1 MSILFWILVIHTG
14 IWTLGALI
22 TNLFSPNLWSETTLE
37 DKLMGYLTAEKQ
49 LWRALTTII
58 KHRKRL
64 LEIWAKKRKDRKQ
77 TGECDD

>member
-14 IWTLGALI
+14 IWALGAL
-22 TNLFSPNLWSETTLE
+22 TANLFSPNLWSETTTE
-37 DKLMGYLTAEKQ
+37 DKVVGYLTAEAQ
-49 LWRALTTII
+49 LLRALATIV

-64 LEIWAKKRKDRKQ
+64 LKIRTKKRKDRKQ

>member
-14 IWTLGALI
+14 MWAIGALI

-37 DKLMGYLTAEKQ
+37 DKLIGYMTAEAQ
-49 LWRALTTII
+49 LFRALATII

-64 LEIWAKKRKDRKQ
+64 LEILAKKRNNGGND
-77 TGECDD
+77 EDVA